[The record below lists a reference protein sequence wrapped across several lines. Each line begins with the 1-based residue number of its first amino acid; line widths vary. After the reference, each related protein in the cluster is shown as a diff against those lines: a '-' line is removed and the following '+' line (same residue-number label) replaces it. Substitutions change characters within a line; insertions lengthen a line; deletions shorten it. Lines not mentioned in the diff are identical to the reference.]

1 MVKYFMRV
9 AVSLIIFSVFFIASN
24 LSFIFINN
32 ASAYEKE
39 DYGSNAKKNYDK
51 QKYEN
56 KINEYENLEKENKET
71 ETIKKVDN
79 SDIQFL
85 ENDVFSNT
93 QKTEKKA
100 DETYNDKKNK
110 NNSVKYLNNKENQ
123 DLDNKDL
130 RLQKVSNV
138 GFFRSMK
145 NEKKINQIKNFLSD
159 KNVNKLKKLSFDNN
173 DIKAINEIFE
183 DKFNG
188 LEKILGNNI
197 YYPQN
202 NNFNFSKFKNKD
214 KNIERLN
221 NVNEQLDYIT
231 KTLQVMRLKQN
242 Q

>member
-9 AVSLIIFSVFFIASN
+9 AVSLIVFSVFFIASN

-51 QKYEN
+51 KKYEN

-130 RLQKVSNV
+130 RLQKVSNI

-197 YYPQN
+197 SYPQN

-231 KTLQVMRLKQN
+231 KTLQIMRLKQN

>member
-9 AVSLIIFSVFFIASN
+9 AVSLIVFSVFFIASN

-39 DYGSNAKKNYDK
+39 DYVSNAKKNYDK

-100 DETYNDKKNK
+100 NETYNDKKNK

-130 RLQKVSNV
+130 RLQKVSNI

-197 YYPQN
+197 SYPQN

-231 KTLQVMRLKQN
+231 KTLQIMRLKQN

>member
-1 MVKYFMRV
+1 M
-9 AVSLIIFSVFFIASN
+9 
-24 LSFIFINN
+24 
-32 ASAYEKE
+32 
-39 DYGSNAKKNYDK
+39 
-51 QKYEN
+51 
-56 KINEYENLEKENKET
+56 
-71 ETIKKVDN
+71 
-79 SDIQFL
+79 

-130 RLQKVSNV
+130 RLHKVSNI

-231 KTLQVMRLKQN
+231 KTLQVMRLK
-242 Q
+242 

>member
-9 AVSLIIFSVFFIASN
+9 AVSLIVFSVFFIASN

-51 QKYEN
+51 KKYEN

-79 SDIQFL
+79 SDVQYL

-130 RLQKVSNV
+130 RLQKVSNI

-145 NEKKINQIKNFLSD
+145 NEKKINQIKTFLSD

-197 YYPQN
+197 SYPQN

-231 KTLQVMRLKQN
+231 KTLQVMGLK
-242 Q
+242 

>member
-9 AVSLIIFSVFFIASN
+9 AVSLIVFSVFFIALN

-39 DYGSNAKKNYDK
+39 DYVSKAKKNYDK

-123 DLDNKDL
+123 HLDNMDL
-130 RLQKVSNV
+130 RLQKVSNI
-138 GFFRSMK
+138 GFFWSMK
-145 NEKKINQIKNFLSD
+145 NEKKINQIKTFLRD

-197 YYPQN
+197 SYPQN

-231 KTLQVMRLKQN
+231 KTLQIMRLKQN

>member
-9 AVSLIIFSVFFIASN
+9 AVSLIVFSVFFIASN

-51 QKYEN
+51 KKYEN

-130 RLQKVSNV
+130 RLQKVSNI

-197 YYPQN
+197 SYPQN

-231 KTLQVMRLKQN
+231 KTLQVMRLK
-242 Q
+242 